1 MLKFLIIRIG
11 SLVVVLLGITL
22 LVFIL
27 MDVLPGNP
35 VSMMMGQRR
44 DPEVEASIRREL
56 GLDRPMYERYLRFV
70 VRAVRGD
77 LGRSYRKNQ
86 EITTLLLPKFLATL
100 KLTLFA
106 MLIAVG
112 AGVPMG
118 ILAANY
124 AQRLPDYIVMVLAV
138 AGVSIPVFWLGL
150 LLQLVFATHL
160 HWLPVS
166 GITSYGG
173 GWLSDLRY
181 MVLPSITLAS
191 VPGAMI
197 ARITRASLLDVL
209 KLDYIRMA
217 HAKGLSRSRII
228 WRHALKPALIPVLT
242 VVGNNFALLLTGA
255 VLTESVFSYPGI
267 GKGLTDGIFERDFPV
282 VMAGV
287 LLMAVVFVIVNFI
300 VDVLYA
306 LVDPRV
312 RYE

>member
-1 MLKFLIIRIG
+1 MLKFVFIRVG
-11 SLVVVLLGITL
+11 SLIAVLLGITL
-22 LVFIL
+22 LVFVL
-27 MDVLPGNP
+27 MEVLPGNP
-35 VSMMMGQRR
+35 VAMMMGQRR
-44 DPEVEASIRREL
+44 DPEVEARIRQEL
-56 GLDRPMYERYLRFV
+56 GLDKPVWQRYLRFV
-70 VRAVRGD
+70 GNAIRGD

-86 EITTLLLPKFLATL
+86 EITTLLWPKFLATI

-106 MLIAVG
+106 MFLAVCT
-112 AGVPMG
+112 GVPMG
-118 ILAANY
+118 ILAARY
-124 AQRLPDYIVMVLAV
+124 AQKWPDYIVMILAV

-150 LLQLVFATHL
+150 LLQLFFATKL

-173 GWLSDLRY
+173 HWLADLKY

-217 HAKGLSRSRII
+217 YAKGLSQHRII

-267 GKGLTDGIFERDFPV
+267 GKGLTEGIFERDFPV

-287 LLMAVVFVIVNFI
+287 LLMAVVFVLVNFI
-300 VDVLYA
+300 VDILYA
-306 LVDPRV
+306 MVDPRV
-312 RYE
+312 RYD